1 MSAPNFMFLTESK
14 IEITKETYK
23 GKYLYISFYS
33 SDSPE
38 FIQEY
43 PLYDKLRILYGKKV
57 SFLFVSL
64 DERLKT
70 KKNIVN
76 LLLDLPDSSKNSS
89 NFLNPTIAANRE
101 TYEKIAL
108 KELFKKI
115 NSNSKPK
122 NQPKKS
128 PMN

>member
-1 MSAPNFMFLTESK
+1 
-14 IEITKETYK
+14 
-23 GKYLYISFYS
+23 
-33 SDSPE
+33 
-38 FIQEY
+38 
-43 PLYDKLRILYGKKV
+43 
-57 SFLFVSL
+57 
-64 DERLKT
+64 
-70 KKNIVN
+70 VN

-89 NFLNPTIAANRE
+89 NFLNPTIAANRD

-122 NQPKKS
+122 NLPKKS

>member
-1 MSAPNFMFLTESK
+1 
-14 IEITKETYK
+14 
-23 GKYLYISFYS
+23 
-33 SDSPE
+33 
-38 FIQEY
+38 
-43 PLYDKLRILYGKKV
+43 
-57 SFLFVSL
+57 
-64 DERLKT
+64 
-70 KKNIVN
+70 VN

-89 NFLNPTIAANRE
+89 NFLNPTIAANRD